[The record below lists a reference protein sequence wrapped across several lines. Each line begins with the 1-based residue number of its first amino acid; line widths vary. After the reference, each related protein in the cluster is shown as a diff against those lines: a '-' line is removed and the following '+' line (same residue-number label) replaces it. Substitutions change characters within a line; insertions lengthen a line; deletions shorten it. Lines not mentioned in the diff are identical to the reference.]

1 MTLHIAS
8 IITRAVISRRDAIEN
23 DSFSFF
29 IDGHHWH
36 CASARAAVVSLSGGG
51 FLEGELFIFGQS
63 TEMRAFCL
71 EELPKCMRLPLGVS
85 RFGVQSSLRFPH
97 CSTRLVKTK
106 NVNLELFHC
115 YKEQNEVADA
125 LTKWGASK
133 DLNLIYSG
141 RNSLLSP
148 ERDILAL
155 AVRFSVMLQ
164 HNSVIKFPLKGGTYV
179 GSSNNFLNS
188 DWPLGLSGSC
198 YAIAQH
204 WEIAFFEIVQGDR
217 DCGAPVDSK
226 KLNLQFWSKRSET
239 SPKSV
244 GSQIEPPQQ
253 VPSGVKGNLEKMV
266 SNCAEDVK
274 ICGSGEVE
282 CPETT
287 VPVPAL
293 KEQIATV
300 TGVLTEQQRLI
311 CRGKVL
317 KDDQLLSAYHVED
330 GHTLHLVVR
339 QPSSESTP
347 DPQDIKFKIAATASA
362 SRAGYSQ
369 GNRVSPGVVVGYSS
383 EHGGGIFPD
392 LNRIVAAVLGSVGI
406 ASAGSG
412 NEGIDL
418 NVSIKGFTRNPMLEF
433 GLFPFL
439 WIIGEVGFTI
449 ISWTACQWTRPPPR
463 SVICRDVYP
472 HSFHAH
478 YESGLTQEC
487 L

>member
-133 DLNLIYSG
+133 D
-141 RNSLLSP
+141 
-148 ERDILAL
+148 
-155 AVRFSVMLQ
+155 V
-164 HNSVIKFPLKGGTYV
+164 H
-179 GSSNNFLNS
+179 